1 MNEHVKWLKDRHR
14 GETVVLVANGPS
26 LNKMD
31 LSWLNQ
37 YTTIG
42 MNKIYLGF
50 KKFGFYPNYYVCVND
65 KVIEQSEEQIRAL
78 SCVKFLS
85 DRAPGKRIGEDALT
99 YLINADYR
107 KERFSKDLSKGLREG
122 GTVTYAALQ
131 IAYYLGFTKVIIIGM
146 DHNFTF
152 EGRPNESRV
161 MNGADVNHFAENYF
175 GYGQTWDNPD
185 LMKSEES
192 YVVADREFCNNGRVI
207 LDATEGGKCDIFKKI
222 DYKTIQSINV
232 FL

>member
-1 MNEHVKWLKDRHR
+1 MSDRVKWLKDRHR

-31 LSWLNQ
+31 LSWLNH

-65 KVIEQSEEQIRAL
+65 KVIAQSEEQIRAL
-78 SCVKFLS
+78 NCVKFLS

-131 IAYYLGFTKVIIIGM
+131 IAYYLGFSKVIIIGM

-161 MNGADVNHFAENYF
+161 MSGADVNHFVENYF

-185 LMKSEES
+185 LEKSEAS
-192 YVVADREFCNNGRVI
+192 YMVANEVFSAKGSTIIDCTV
-207 LDATEGGKCDIFKKI
+207 GGMCKVFRKCTLSD
-222 DYKTIQSINV
+222 
-232 FL
+232 FLSR

>member
-1 MNEHVKWLKDRHR
+1 MNERVKWLKDRHK

-31 LSWLNQ
+31 LRWLNR
-37 YTTIG
+37 YVTIG

-65 KVIEQSEEQIRAL
+65 KVIEQSEEQIRAMN
-78 SCVKFLS
+78 CVKFIS
-85 DRAPGKRIGEDALT
+85 NRAPGKRIGENALT

-107 KERFSKDLSKGLREG
+107 KERFSKDLAKGLREG

-131 IAYYLGFTKVIIIGM
+131 IAYYLGFSKVIIIGM

-152 EGRPNESRV
+152 EGQPNESRV
-161 MNGADVNHFAENYF
+161 MNGADVNHFVENYF
-175 GYGQTWDNPD
+175 GYGQEWDNPD
-185 LMKSEES
+185 LDKSEQS
-192 YVVADREFCNNGRVI
+192 YLVARDTYCEERREI
-207 LDATEGGKCDIFKKI
+207 LDATVSGKCNIFRKI
-222 DYKTIQSINV
+222 T
-232 FL
+232 L